1 MPDNETVFSAIRIGD
16 KAPDFAARSTAG
28 DFRLS
33 DCRGRWLI
41 LFSHPADF
49 TPVCTSEFIALAKA
63 QKSFDERDCDLA
75 GISVDSLF
83 SHYAWL
89 RAIRDATGVEVR
101 FPLIEDPTMV
111 IGRAYGMID
120 AEAGDSA
127 TIRSSFF
134 IDPDGIVRAMNCY
147 PSNVGRSIPE
157 MLRTLEA
164 LQAVHDGEALAP
176 ADWQPGGALLDPVG
190 GLDDVFAAASSG
202 EWFMKARK
210 R

>member
-1 MPDNETVFSAIRIGD
+1 MPDNETVSSAIRIGD

-49 TPVCTSEFIALAKA
+49 TPVCTSEFVALAKV
-63 QKSFDERDCDLA
+63 QKSFEERGCDLA

-157 MLRTLEA
+157 MLRTLNA
-164 LQAVHDGEALAP
+164 LQAVHAGDALAP
-176 ADWQPGGALLDPVG
+176 ADWQVGNALLDPVG
-190 GLDDVFAAASSG
+190 ALDDVYAAREPG
-202 EWFMKARK
+202 EWFMKVRK